1 MRRAR
6 RRSTSARKRRGR
18 IRRRRTTQRRGTTQ
32 QRRTTRPAVSA
43 PGELSALE
51 RERITCSLS
60 AWSGEAGRCQWCND
74 KIDSPRRRTWCSNTC
89 ARAWQ
94 RNHIW
99 RFARAAAKRRAKY
112 FCERPGCGAA
122 RRDCE
127 VNHKA
132 ARQGGG
138 YGPGCHH
145 HLNPDNNGLGGLE
158 VLCRAHHREITTAQ
172 AKERA
177 ALRRAAKQAAANSAD
192 TTTDSSS
199 TSQP

>member
-6 RRSTSARKRRGR
+6 RRSTSARKP
-18 IRRRRTTQRRGTTQ
+18 RRRRRG
-32 QRRTTRPAVSA
+32 SA
-43 PGELSALE
+43 PVRAAGELSVLE
-51 RERITCSLS
+51 QERISCPLS
-60 AWSGEAGRCQWCND
+60 AWQGEPSRCQWCNTL
-74 KIDSPRRRTWCSNTC
+74 ITAHRRRTWCSNGC
-89 ARAWQ
+89 ARNYQ

-112 FCERPGCGAA
+112 FCEQRGCRAE

-127 VNHKA
+127 VNHRT
-132 ARQGGG
+132 ARQGAG

-145 HLNPDNNGLGGLE
+145 HLSPDHSGVGGLE

-177 ALRRAAKQAAANSAD
+177 ARRKAARAAD
-192 TTTDSSS
+192 TTEASSPP
-199 TSQP
+199 TAG